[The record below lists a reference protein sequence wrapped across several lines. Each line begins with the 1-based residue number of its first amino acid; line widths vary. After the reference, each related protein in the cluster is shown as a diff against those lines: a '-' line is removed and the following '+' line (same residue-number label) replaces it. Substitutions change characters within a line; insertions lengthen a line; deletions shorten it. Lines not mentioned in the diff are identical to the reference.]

1 MQGAPKR
8 QVNAEEML
16 AELKRALE
24 SSTPA
29 LNAPP
34 PPASAAPRPGASGR
48 ENWPPPIDRQSARVP
63 QTKAV
68 SAIAQPARP
77 RKSKRPISRRWKLTA
92 AGLALAGA
100 AAVLAGLVLMNQ
112 IPNPLTREFSAAA
125 TEGPVSSQNDR
136 TLKPSGDSRP
146 VMEDR
151 GQAAPLQTGALETPP
166 GAEHSSGKQRPG
178 SSRRQS
184 GHRRAAPAGPGGDAS
199 ADAQDRAGRGADR
212 DSAVH
217 ARFDDAAASGSGA
230 NDGGPDGRLARNRA
244 GRGADRDSA
253 VHARFDDPAASAQ
266 APTTAAPPAAS
277 QATGPDGA
285 PIATAPSTPAST
297 DSPPLPAERPK
308 PNATSTASVSNESDE
323 PPAPKLEAKKKPR
336 AETSLRKPRR
346 SAKASAKSLPQAD
359 GQATEPAAP
368 KDAERS
374 PEPAQAAGNPAA
386 LAPVAAPSVQQ
397 RLASGVTHAFGY
409 LAHLPGALIPHL
421 GGPSPGA
428 HQE

>member
-34 PPASAAPRPGASGR
+34 LASAAQRPGASGR

-77 RKSKRPISRRWKLTA
+77 RKSKRPISRRWILTA

-136 TLKPSGDSRP
+136 TLKPSGDSHP
-146 VMEDR
+146 TMEDR
-151 GQAAPLQTGALETPP
+151 GQAAPLQTGALEKPP
-166 GAEHSSGKQRPG
+166 GAGAVP
-178 SSRRQS
+178 
-184 GHRRAAPAGPGGDAS
+184 ANNAPVPAGGK
-199 ADAQDRAGRGADR
+199 ADAD
-212 DSAVH
+212 
-217 ARFDDAAASGSGA
+217 
-230 NDGGPDGRLARNRA
+230 
-244 GRGADRDSA
+244 
-253 VHARFDDPAASAQ
+253 
-266 APTTAAPPAAS
+266 APPPLDQAA
-277 QATGPDGA
+277 TPVPTHRIGPDGA
-285 PIATAPSTPAST
+285 PIATAPSTPASTTPPPLAQAPTTPAPTAASQATGPGGAPIAAAPSTPAST

-323 PPAPKLEAKKKPR
+323 PSAPKLEAKKKLR
-336 AETSLRKPRR
+336 AETSLRKPRK
-346 SAKASAKSLPQAD
+346 SAKASAKSVPQAD
-359 GQATEPAAP
+359 GQSTEPAAP

-374 PEPAQAAGNPAA
+374 PEPAQAAGNPVA

-421 GGPSPGA
+421 GGGA
-428 HQE
+428 NPDAH